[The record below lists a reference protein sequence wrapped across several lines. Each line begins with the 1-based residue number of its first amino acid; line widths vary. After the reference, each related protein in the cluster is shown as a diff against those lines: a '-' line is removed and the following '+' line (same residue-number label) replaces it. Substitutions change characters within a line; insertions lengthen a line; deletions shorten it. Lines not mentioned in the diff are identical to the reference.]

1 MKKILFNNISK
12 SKNYLKHVEHLF
24 SDYDLIRN
32 KHFSNLC
39 LEELQPLFPKS
50 HLLLTHS
57 ATGGLEIIAYLL
69 NIEKGDEIIIPSFT
83 FVSSANAFVS
93 HGATPVF
100 VDIELET
107 LNLDLDL
114 VEKAITPKTKAVVAV
129 HYAGHPCD
137 LNRLKE
143 ICNRHNIY
151 LIEDAAM
158 AYGNKFEEKQLGGI
172 GDFGVISF
180 DSTKHI
186 SAVQGGLLIIN
197 NEKFQ
202 KRANNIYHIGTN
214 RSDFTEGIVPYY
226 EWVDVGSK
234 YQMNELNAAIL
245 YEQLIHQNQIF
256 EKRKVLSSNYYI
268 ALKPLKCLG
277 YFSLLNEDL
286 VASNTHE
293 FYLITNNSKE
303 RDNLAN
309 YLFRNNVEALF
320 HYNPLHLSKKG
331 ILLGRYLGGN
341 NALNVSECMLRLP
354 MHDEIGNDE
363 INIVVHL
370 IRSYYEN

>member
-1 MKKILFNNISK
+1 M
-12 SKNYLKHVEHLF
+12 
-24 SDYDLIRN
+24 
-32 KHFSNLC
+32 
-39 LEELQPLFPKS
+39 
-50 HLLLTHS
+50 THS
-57 ATGGLEIIAYLL
+57 ATGGLEIIAHLL